1 MRYVLFLLPLLTL
14 VACKKEKADI
24 MPKEPAIELI
34 SADPGAVTEFQ
45 EAVTLRFSYSDGDGD
60 LGRSDPDDFSLW
72 VKDSRLAVADGYH
85 IIPLAPPDAEIAIQ
99 GELVVELAPLFLLGN
114 SAQEVMTYTFYVEDR
129 AGNRSNSITTSP
141 ITINAQADT
150 D

>member
-1 MRYVLFLLPLLTL
+1 MRYALLLLL
-14 VACKKEKADI
+14 ILALSACKKEKAEI

-34 SADPGAVTEFQ
+34 SADPGTVTEFQ
-45 EAVTLRFSYSDGDGD
+45 EAVVLRFSYRDGDGD

-129 AGNRSNSITTSP
+129 AGNRSNSITTSS
-141 ITINAQADT
+141 ITINAQAET